1 MKKESMVGR
10 RLYAWILDT
19 LLLVVLAFVF
29 DGLLTI
35 PIINNITKI
44 EEISA
49 SYLDNSKAFENIQ
62 DEYNIYIYDEANNRI
77 YNNNVT
83 EEIKDAFLNDE
94 RIINLKE
101 EMAKEQEYIVKN
113 FIFRICLSIL
123 FSSLVTY
130 IIIPLI
136 FKNGKTLGK
145 FASKLN
151 VVSDNYEY
159 ASWYKIIIRSIL
171 SIIFNIYLAIF
182 SLGMVPLF
190 SLLIAISSKDN
201 KAIPDFICKTIVVDA
216 KIPIEVKR
224 IKD

>member
-1 MKKESMVGR
+1 MESRIRDPYVRFGER
-10 RLYAWILDT
+10 GEDKSNYFPST
-19 LLLVVLAFVF
+19 LL
-29 DGLLTI
+29 
-35 PIINNITKI
+35 
-44 EEISA
+44 
-49 SYLDNSKAFENIQ
+49 
-62 DEYNIYIYDEANNRI
+62 
-77 YNNNVT
+77 
-83 EEIKDAFLNDE
+83 
-94 RIINLKE
+94 
-101 EMAKEQEYIVKN
+101 
-113 FIFRICLSIL
+113 L